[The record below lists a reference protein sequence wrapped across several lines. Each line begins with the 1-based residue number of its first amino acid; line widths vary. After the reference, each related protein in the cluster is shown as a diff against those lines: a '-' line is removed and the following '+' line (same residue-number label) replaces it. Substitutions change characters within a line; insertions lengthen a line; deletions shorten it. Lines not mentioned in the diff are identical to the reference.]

1 MSDENI
7 VIEKYDRKGFIKS
20 SLLGFF
26 IGLAIIVPGISGS
39 TIAILFKLYDKIIYA
54 ISNIFKKFKVCFIF
68 LLPIIIGLLIGVL
81 LGFFAIKELLKLIPF
96 AIVCLFAGLMIGSSK
111 TVFDEIIN
119 EKINIK
125 RITLLIVGLI
135 IPILISVLSTTL
147 VESNESATFE
157 IILWYE
163 YPLSLLLGFIVSIT
177 QLVPGLS
184 ATSFLMSVGYFN
196 KIINSISLTV
206 IKTNPLVLIIFL
218 LLIIGFILGLFFVS
232 KLINYIFKIAR
243 VTFFYLISG
252 FVVGSIVSMF
262 YNPDIYVTYK
272 SWMSGE
278 SYALDLTLG
287 IIFFIVGII
296 LAFLFYIYEK
306 KKKSL
311 QN

>member
-1 MSDENI
+1 
-7 VIEKYDRKGFIKS
+7 
-20 SLLGFF
+20 
-26 IGLAIIVPGISGS
+26 
-39 TIAILFKLYDKIIYA
+39 
-54 ISNIFKKFKVCFIF
+54 
-68 LLPIIIGLLIGVL
+68 
-81 LGFFAIKELLKLIPF
+81 
-96 AIVCLFAGLMIGSSK
+96 MIGSAPSVFNEIKGSK
-111 TVFDEIIN
+111 VN
-119 EKINIK
+119 YK
-125 RITLLIVGLI
+125 RILLLIIGII
-135 IPILISVLSTTL
+135 IPILISVLSTLFIKDNT
-147 VESNESATFE
+147 STFDT
-157 IILWYE
+157 ILPYE
-163 YPLSLLLGFIVSIT
+163 YPLMIVLGFVVSIT

-196 KIINSISLTV
+196 KIMSSVSITAISN
-206 IKTNPLVLIIFL
+206 NPLIIVVLL
-218 LLIIGFILGLFFVS
+218 CLVIGFVIGLFVIS
-232 KLINYIFKIAR
+232 KLINFLFKKMR
-243 VTFFYLISG
+243 TSVFYMISG